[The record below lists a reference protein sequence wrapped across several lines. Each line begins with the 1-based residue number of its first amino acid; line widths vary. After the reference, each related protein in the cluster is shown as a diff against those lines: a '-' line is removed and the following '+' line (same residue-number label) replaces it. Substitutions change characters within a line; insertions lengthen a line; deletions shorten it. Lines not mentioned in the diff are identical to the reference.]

1 MQLIIRDLIYRSPLD
16 LYQGHINNKEVNK
29 IPMREIGQGTVY
41 NN

>member
-1 MQLIIRDLIYRSPLD
+1 MYLN
-16 LYQGHINNKEVNK
+16 QGHINNKEVNK